1 MAEAA
6 HLTNAIVGSAPVV
19 LDAGVRIVAIAM
31 AEQFVLRS
39 AKAIVA

>member
-1 MAEAA
+1 
-6 HLTNAIVGSAPVV
+6 LLGAPG
-19 LDAGVRIVAIAM
+19 DERIVAIAM